1 MEFTFYYTEVTW
13 CWWEENIRKTAQEAA
28 IVWGQSHAHAASI
41 IEDNYGDE
49 LVSIDKIEQIS
60 EGGVLPLSILSG
72 RALRDAALNYG
83 AAEII
88 EEKDFSKKTDEAIH
102 IGPDDPLPK
111 DVEPGTVVVQHYD
124 YEYVN
129 KTPKQIHWN
138 PNTTPFPADT
148 PQGTV
153 IICDATYAQNWE
165 GVAP

>member
-1 MEFTFYYTEVTW
+1 MEFAFYYTEVTW
-13 CWWEENIRKTAQEAA
+13 CWWEESKRKTAQEAVVVCA
-28 IVWGQSHAHAASI
+28 TSYSHAAGI
-41 IEDNYGDE
+41 VEENYGDE

-60 EGGVLPLSILSG
+60 EDKVLPLSILSG
-72 RALRDAALNYG
+72 RALRDAALGYG
-83 AAEII
+83 QAEIV

-124 YEYVN
+124 YEYDN
-129 KTPKQIHWN
+129 KIPKQIHWN

-153 IICDATYAQNWE
+153 IICDATYAQNCE

>member
-1 MEFTFYYTEVTW
+1 MEFSFYYAEVIW
-13 CWWEENIRKTAQEAA
+13 CWWEGNVRKTAQEA
-28 IVWGQSHAHAASI
+28 IVLNAQSYAEAAGM
-41 IEDNYGDE
+41 IEENYGEE
-49 LVSIDKIEQIS
+49 LHCIDRLECIG
-60 EGGVLPLSILSG
+60 EGLMLPLSLAAG
-72 RALRDAALNYG
+72 RDLRKAALDYG
-83 AAEII
+83 AAEIV

-124 YEYVN
+124 YEYDN
-129 KTPKQIHWN
+129 KTSKQIHWN